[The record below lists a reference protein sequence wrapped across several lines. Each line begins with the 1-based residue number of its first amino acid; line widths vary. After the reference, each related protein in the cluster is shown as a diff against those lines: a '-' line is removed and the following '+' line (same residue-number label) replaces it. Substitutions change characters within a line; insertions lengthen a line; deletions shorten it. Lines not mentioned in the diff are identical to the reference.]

1 MKVFKDYALYYNAF
15 YQDKDYAAEAGQ
27 VDMLLKK
34 YGKSVR
40 TVMNFGCGTGRHD
53 MELSRL
59 GYECSGIDMSSLMID
74 IAKKNTGYGQAEIN
88 FAVADIDWYG
98 LPVLSCTMRAISWMS
113 AMRCWLS
120 IKRQMK

>member
-40 TVMNFGCGTGRHD
+40 TVMNF
-53 MELSRL
+53 
-59 GYECSGIDMSSLMID
+59 
-74 IAKKNTGYGQAEIN
+74 
-88 FAVADIDWYG
+88 
-98 LPVLSCTMRAISWMS
+98 
-113 AMRCWLS
+113 
-120 IKRQMK
+120 